1 MKIIT
6 DLIIFPNENRL
17 KKMKQICQNMQRK
30 YPDIT
35 HSTINAGRLAAYLLP
50 NIEVYY
56 RDTYLYHPQLH
67 TKAQLK
73 AYLDDHPNAY
83 CYDVDSGAH
92 VDLLK
97 MMEMQAL
104 PVDQNDFAQSAFD
117 RYAEFRTDLAENEW
131 FAERLMM
138 HDKGQ
143 QAIHSYDNLHY
154 DRDCV
159 EKVVLVTPNKI
170 VEAIKDFRKQLVD
183 AFPHELSFPRNQK
196 QQDIIYRMVFPMY
209 RFMLACYNEK
219 DNPVLIIPKALETS
233 NPGKPIEQL
242 IPAFLDLIQKS
253 YRFELFDGSLQTLD
267 AQQGFAD
274 LLKHAQ
280 GDDKPALPVS
290 FDEQANDR
298 TEYHLV
304 NQDKHKQV
312 MNYYLD
318 LFIA

>member
-1 MKIIT
+1 MRIIT
-6 DLIIFPNENRL
+6 DLVIFPNEDSL
-17 KKMKQICQNMQRK
+17 KKMKQICQNLQRK
-30 YPDIT
+30 YPSIT
-35 HSTINAGRLAAYLLP
+35 HPTINAGRLATYLLP

-56 RDTYLYHPQLH
+56 HDTYLYHPMLH
-67 TKAQLK
+67 TTKQIK
-73 AYLDDHPNAY
+73 HYLTSHPSAY
-83 CYDVDSGAH
+83 CYDVDTGEH

-97 MMEMQAL
+97 MLQLQA
-104 PVDQNDFAQSAFD
+104 PPTDQNDFAQPAFD

-131 FAERLMM
+131 FAERLLM

-154 DRDCV
+154 DHDCI
-159 EKVVLVTPNKI
+159 EKNIFITPNN
-170 VEAIKDFRKQLVD
+170 VLAAIKDFRRQLIN
-183 AFPHELSFPRNQK
+183 AFPHEVSFPRNQK
-196 QQDIIYRMVFPMY
+196 QQDVIYRMIFPMY

-219 DNPVLIIPKALETS
+219 DNPVLIIPKALKTS

-253 YRFELFDGSLQTLD
+253 YRFEIFDGTFQTVD

-274 LLKHAQ
+274 LLKHAA
-280 GDDKPALPVS
+280 GKDKPALPVS

-304 NQDKHKQV
+304 NQDKHAGITD
-312 MNYYLD
+312 YYLD
-318 LFIA
+318 LFIS